1 MGGRPTKGEKSE
13 GGLHKRLSL
22 STKIE
27 WPLSPLLRYLCRLRK
42 KDGGGAWRGYWEVR
56 KEGQRG

>member
-1 MGGRPTKGEKSE
+1 MKGEGRPTKGEKSV

-27 WPLSPLLRYLCRLRK
+27 WPLSPLLLYLCRLRK
-42 KDGGGAWRGYWEVR
+42 KGGGGHGEDIGR
-56 KEGQRG
+56 